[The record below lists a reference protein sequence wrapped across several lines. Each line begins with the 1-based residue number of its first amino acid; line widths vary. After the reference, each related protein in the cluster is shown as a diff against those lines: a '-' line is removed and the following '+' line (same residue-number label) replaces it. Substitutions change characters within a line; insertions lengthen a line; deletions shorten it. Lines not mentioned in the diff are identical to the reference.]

1 MVTRRTGNRPASQPG
16 NHGRNTPGPDIQNPF
31 QHIPFDSK
39 DLRSVEGGGGGAT
52 EFVQVDTAY
61 REALAHELQAAVE
74 TLAPELLA
82 HTHAL
87 GALVFRLRDKAIAK
101 SHRPLKLVEESGL
114 VPAGHERVEEML
126 VGAQAVS
133 LAALRQVILERDIQA
148 IRANLSSIQHI
159 QPWSRARRNPEG
171 TVALRERGTALVRP
185 FRYLND
191 ISNVA
196 QFEAIKGLLSL
207 HNLRHKFL
215 RYGRGNWFVVRLL
228 DLEHV
233 AEEALDA
240 LLSYPGVRRVHP
252 EPVAHAV
259 ATAGAD
265 VAVGTPMAALAPPA
279 APTATALPVVGVFD
293 TGVSPHATQV
303 RPWVAGTD
311 VYVLPPDT
319 DFEHGTNVASL
330 VAGAHALNGGHE
342 VLPTAGALVHD
353 VCGLEAGAGSL
364 ITDLI
369 TRLEAAIK
377 KRPDIRVWN
386 LSLGAPSSCDE
397 HVFSDFAQWLDQLS
411 DQHNVL
417 FVVAAGNYVGMPRR
431 TWPPSAVV
439 DDRVS
444 SPADSMRALTVGSV
458 CHHEGAGGMGH
469 AGDPAAYSRRGPG
482 PVFTPK
488 PDIVHAGGDVHAP
501 WSAGASSIA
510 VVAANNTVQRSFGT
524 SYAAPIASSMAAHAW
539 QALAGHTSMTVTPAL
554 VKGLMIHAAQLS
566 SPAHSPHDR
575 RYLGAGLPQNVVAG
589 LYDRPDSSTLVFEA
603 SLVPGM
609 WWRKAPYPVPAGL
622 LRDGKL
628 VGEVIITAIYAPP
641 LDANAGAEYVR
652 ANVELTFGVLKG
664 TNITGKV
671 PMKGEEGTDGYES
684 VQVEHG
690 GKWAPVK
697 IHRKTFPQGVSGDA
711 FGLQARVFMRAHEPN
726 LSEGVRI
733 YIFCTL
739 RSLDGNLEIHAD
751 GLRALAANNWV
762 RTNLPVRV
770 PVQV

>member
-1 MVTRRTGNRPASQPG
+1 MVTRRTGNPPASS
-16 NHGRNTPGPDIQNPF
+16 GRNGERNAPKPDTQNPF

-39 DLRSVEGGGGGAT
+39 DLRSVEGGGGGST
-52 EFVQVDTAY
+52 EFVPVDTDY
-61 REALAHELQAAVE
+61 REALALELEAAVD
-74 TLAPELLA
+74 TLRPELLT
-82 HTHAL
+82 HTHAM

-126 VGAQAVS
+126 VGAQTVS

-159 QPWSRARRNPEG
+159 QAWSRARRNPEG
-171 TVALRERGTALVRP
+171 TVALRERGTALMRP

-191 ISNVA
+191 ASNVSL
-196 QFEAIKGLLSL
+196 FEAIKGLLSQ
-207 HNLRHKFL
+207 HNLRHRFL

-228 DLEHV
+228 DLEN
-233 AEEALDA
+233 ASEDALDA

-252 EPVAHAV
+252 EPMAHAV
-259 ATAGAD
+259 VTAG
-265 VAVGTPMAALAPPA
+265 PRAAAAAPATVLTAPA
-279 APTATALPVVGVFD
+279 AALPVVGVFD
-293 TGVSPHATQV
+293 TGVSARAAQV
-303 RPWVAGTD
+303 RPWITSSD

-330 VAGAHALNGGHE
+330 VAGAHALNSGHE
-342 VLPTAGALVHD
+342 VLPPAGALVHD
-353 VCGLEAGAGSL
+353 VCGLESGAGSP
-364 ITDLI
+364 IGDLI

-417 FVVAAGNYVGMPRR
+417 FVVAAGNYVSLPRR
-431 TWPPSAVV
+431 TWPPTALV

-458 CHHEGAGGMGH
+458 CHLDGGGGMGR

-501 WSAGASSIA
+501 WTSGASSIA
-510 VVAANNTVQRSFGT
+510 VVAADNSVMRGFGT

-539 QALAGHTSMTVTPAL
+539 QALAGHTTLTVTPAL

-566 SPAHSPHDR
+566 SAPHSPHDR

-589 LYDRPDSSTLVFEA
+589 LYDQPDSSTLVFEA

-628 VGEVIITAIYAPP
+628 VGEVIITAVYAPP

-652 ANVELTFGVLKG
+652 ANVELSFGVLKG

-726 LSEGVRI
+726 LSEGLRV

-751 GLRALAANNWV
+751 GLRALAAGNWV
-762 RTNLPVRV
+762 RHNLPVRV

>member
-1 MVTRRTGNRPASQPG
+1 MVTRRTGNPPGSGSSDGGGDAPRPEL
-16 NHGRNTPGPDIQNPF
+16 QNPF
-31 QHIPFDSK
+31 QHIPFDAK
-39 DLRSVEGGGGGAT
+39 DLRSVEGGGGGFTEVVPVDAT
-52 EFVQVDTAY
+52 Y
-61 REALAHELQAAVE
+61 REALAHELEVAVDA
-74 TLAPELLA
+74 LRPELVT
-82 HTHAL
+82 HVHAL

-133 LAALRQVILERDIQA
+133 LAALRQVILKRDIQA
-148 IRANLSSIQHI
+148 IRANLSAIQHI

-171 TVALRERGTALVRP
+171 TAALREQGTALVRP
-185 FRYLND
+185 FRYFSD
-191 ISNVA
+191 ESNVSL
-196 QFEAIKGLLSL
+196 FEAIKGLLSQ
-207 HNLRHKFL
+207 HNLRHRFL

-228 DLEHV
+228 DLDSV
-233 AEEALDA
+233 SEEALDA
-240 LLSYPGVRRVHP
+240 LLTYPGVRRVQP
-252 EPVAHAV
+252 EPMAHAL
-259 ATAGAD
+259 ATATPATGSA
-265 VAVGTPMAALAPPA
+265 VAAGTAAAAPPV
-279 APTATALPVVGVFD
+279 TALPVVGVFD
-293 TGVSPHATQV
+293 TGVSPNATQV
-303 RPWVAGTD
+303 RPWVTGSD
-311 VYVLPPDT
+311 IYVLPPDT

-330 VAGAHALNGGHE
+330 VAGAHALNDGHE
-342 VLPTAGALVHD
+342 MLPPAGALVHD
-353 VCGLEAGAGSL
+353 VCALEAGPGSP
-364 ITDLI
+364 IGDLI
-369 TRLEAAIK
+369 TRLETAIK

-411 DQHNVL
+411 DQYNVL
-417 FVVAAGNYVGMPRR
+417 FVVAAGNYLGVPRR
-431 TWPPSAVV
+431 TWPPTDSI

-444 SPADSMRALTVGSV
+444 SPGDSMRALTVGSV
-458 CHHEGAGGMGH
+458 CHREGAGGMGR

-501 WSAGASSIA
+501 WNSGASSMA
-510 VVAANNTVQRSFGT
+510 VVGADNTIRRGFGT

-539 QALAGHTSMTVTPAL
+539 QALAEHTTLTVTPAL

-566 SPAHSPHDR
+566 SPPHSPHDR

-622 LRDGKL
+622 MRDGKL
-628 VGEVIITAIYAPP
+628 VGEVIITAVYAPP

-652 ANVELTFGVLKG
+652 ANVELSFGVLKG

-671 PMKGEEGTDGYES
+671 PMKGEEGTDGYEA

-697 IHRKTFPQGVSGDA
+697 IHRKSFPQGITGDA
-711 FGLQARVFMRAHEPN
+711 FGLQARVFMRAHEPS
-726 LSEGVRI
+726 LSEGVRV

-739 RSLDGNLEIHAD
+739 RSLAGNMEIHAD
-751 GLRALAANNWV
+751 GLRALAACNWV
-762 RTNLPVRV
+762 RQNLPVRV